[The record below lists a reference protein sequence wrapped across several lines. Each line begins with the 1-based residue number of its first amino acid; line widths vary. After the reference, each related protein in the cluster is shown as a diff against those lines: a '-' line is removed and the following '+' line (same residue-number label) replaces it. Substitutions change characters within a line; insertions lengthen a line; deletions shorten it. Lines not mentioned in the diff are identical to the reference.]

1 MPTYEY
7 RCRSCEHQFEI
18 QQSITDEVLT
28 TCPECGRGV
37 G

>member
-28 TCPECGRGV
+28 TCPECGG
-37 G
+37 